1 MTEAE
6 MREIDV
12 RQKAKEDEAYFVRT
26 YSERVISLLA
36 EHGISMADL
45 LEKPEAPAGIEVD
58 IEPPVTM
65 PDNAK
70 NTGLRIKTLRESMRM
85 SQEQAGDLPR
95 KWRYGP
101 ALSKDAVS
109 KIERAERSTD
119 ATALEMALVKEQH
132 QRKNPH
138 EGNPLLVPGDSPTPM
153 RAM

>member
-1 MTEAE
+1 MLETDPQLAEWQLQKLVSKGIVLVIAELGGAPFDLNHWRVYTSNFKVLATRMTEAE

-36 EHGISMADL
+36 KRGISMADL

-85 SQEQAGDLPR
+85 SR
-95 KWRYGP
+95 SR
-101 ALSKDAVS
+101 
-109 KIERAERSTD
+109 RATCH
-119 ATALEMALVKEQH
+119 ANGVTA
-132 QRKNPH
+132 R
-138 EGNPLLVPGDSPTPM
+138 
-153 RAM
+153 R